1 MKTTSTVTLS
11 FSDLSEQQ
19 KAQLWEV
26 LRIREMPLPHSG
38 SECTV
43 TLTMNLLPPP
53 PALPPP
59 PVVICPVS
67 METIL
72 AEYPPVPPDWMADF
86 MTGGYDDEEGV
97 FMDSVEAGVKE
108 ICGPRARWLDV
119 HLIAELRNKFRSQG
133 DTLRLYVATPVVF
146 KTWGGRMEVEYRA
159 PICAEH
165 LCSMDIDLR
174 GDGVPGGISRDR
186 WKAWK
191 VTWV

>member
-1 MKTTSTVTLS
+1 MMTSTVTLS
-11 FSDLSEQQ
+11 FSGLSEQQ
-19 KAQLWEV
+19 KDQLWNV
-26 LRIREMPLPHSG
+26 LQIPYPLAQITG
-38 SECTV
+38 ACTV
-43 TLTMNLLPPP
+43 TVTTSVLPPP
-53 PALPPP
+53 PPEIPKI
-59 PVVICPVS
+59 VCPVHAA
-67 METIL
+67 TIMR
-72 AEYPPVPPDWMADF
+72 EYPPVPPDWMTEF

-174 GDGVPGGISRDR
+174 GDGDNAHMPGGISRDR